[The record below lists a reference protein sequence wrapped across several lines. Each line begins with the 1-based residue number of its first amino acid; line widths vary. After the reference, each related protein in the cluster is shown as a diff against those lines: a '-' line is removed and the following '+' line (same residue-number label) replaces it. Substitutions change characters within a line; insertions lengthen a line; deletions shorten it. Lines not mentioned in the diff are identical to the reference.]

1 MAIDIRIVGKNAQL
15 YRRSNGHVVGHIGK
29 NGAIVAVCNGEVAA
43 VLYADGQV
51 KRYKAATRQFIGS
64 ANVDD
69 ALTLAITI
77 DCLAIISRTSIRYFD
92 PWTGIPG
99 SRPRLPA
106 RPIETATA
114 IGKIRKLAQSS
125 PLT

>member
-1 MAIDIRIVGKNAQL
+1 MAIDVRIVGKNAQL
-15 YRRSNGHVVGHIGK
+15 YRRSNGHVIGHIGTS
-29 NGAIVAVCNGEVAA
+29 GAIVAVCNGEVVAL
-43 VLYADGQV
+43 LYADGQV
-51 KRYKAATRQFIGS
+51 KRYNAATRRFIGS

-77 DCLAIISRTSIRYFD
+77 DCLAIIGRTSTRYFD
-92 PWTGIPG
+92 PWTGISG

-114 IGKIRKLAQSS
+114 IQKLRG
-125 PLT
+125 LTSERIST